1 MEGSFFDDL
10 RQFEF
15 FGGDQKPVHFSTSS
29 QAPVVNGSTPY
40 SGDHLSLDERSIDLT
55 SFLEGYSPDAPA
67 NTVSSPGSVFSQ
79 QVSPHYS
86 PRPALISSTV
96 SPLQVETVFSFSSY
110 CPQNAIVSTAN
121 SQTMY
126 GNAGNENCLSMVSNN
141 TPSTGEPLSASST
154 GSPTSLIPVVQIDP
168 LVGTKAAPGKITH
181 KSSKKRS
188 LVKGTEEWRQKRDR
202 NNDAVRKSREK
213 SKKRIQET
221 EHRVRELEEENRQLQ
236 SKITLLAKELNV
248 LKSLF
253 TSAGVAQPPL
263 GGIKEEVAC
272 HLR

>member
-40 SGDHLSLDERSIDLT
+40 SGDHLSQGIYQNEESIDLT
-55 SFLEGYSPDAPA
+55 SFLEGYSPDTPA

-79 QVSPHYS
+79 QVSPHYT
-86 PRPALISSTV
+86 PAPTLISSTV
-96 SPLQVETVFSFSSY
+96 SPLQAETVFSFSSSY
-110 CPQNAIVSTAN
+110 CPQSSIVSTSG

-126 GNAGNENCLSMVSNN
+126 GNTGNENCLSVVSNN
-141 TPSTGEPLSASST
+141 STGEPLSASST
-154 GSPTSLIPVVQIDP
+154 VSSTSIPVVQIDP
-168 LVGTKAAPGKITH
+168 LVGTKHAPGKA

-188 LVKGTEEWRQKRDR
+188 LVRGTDEWRHKRDR

-221 EHRVRELEEENRQLQ
+221 EYRVKELEEENRQLQ

-263 GGIKEEVAC
+263 CGVKDEIAS